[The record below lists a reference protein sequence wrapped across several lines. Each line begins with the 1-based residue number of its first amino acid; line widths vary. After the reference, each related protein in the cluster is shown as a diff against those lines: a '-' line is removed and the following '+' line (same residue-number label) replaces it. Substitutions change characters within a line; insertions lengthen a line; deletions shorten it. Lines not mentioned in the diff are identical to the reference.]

1 MNDFVMNVDSLSGI
15 MEFSK
20 VKERRNLSCVSSL
33 FKETFNYTEDMCIDM
48 AITNLVRERRDRYEF
63 PIVTSKNQT
72 VGECL
77 PKNMDVRRITTYLLT
92 RAIYI
97 LNNNFKQS
105 VDLDYISSTIRKDK
119 YMFSIFMKFA
129 AIGLLYKLD
138 PDTKIE
144 KVFQDYSTGHQMY
157 NYLDEPGSLD
167 NNQPIWF
174 HVDGLNDVFR
184 RDLLDGCI
192 NRVYY
197 LLVN

>member
-1 MNDFVMNVDSLSGI
+1 MDGLVINADSLSCI

-20 VKERRNLSCVSSL
+20 VRERRNLSCVSSL
-33 FKETFNYTEDMCIDM
+33 FKETFDSSGLRCTKI
-48 AITNLVRERRDRYEF
+48 ALSGLVQERRDRYEF

-97 LNNNFKQS
+97 LYNNFKQS

-144 KVFQDYSTGHQMY
+144 KVFQDYSTGHQKY
-157 NYLDEPGSLD
+157 YYLDEPGSLD

-197 LLVN
+197 LLMD